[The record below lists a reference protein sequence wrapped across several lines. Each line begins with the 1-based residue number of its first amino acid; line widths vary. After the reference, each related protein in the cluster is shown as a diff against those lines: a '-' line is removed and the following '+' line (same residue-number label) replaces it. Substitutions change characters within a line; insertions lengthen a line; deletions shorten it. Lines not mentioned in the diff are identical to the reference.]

1 MEVKLKENHN
11 LDENHIVIE
20 VRAITEE
27 IENLSHHIKTI
38 SNPAILK
45 GRQDDKMS
53 LVNVK
58 NIYRVF
64 IQNRKVMIGLVDSQ
78 LTVSKRLYQIE
89 EKLSVD
95 FVKISQSELINITHV
110 RQFKLQK
117 NGFMKVI
124 MKNGDVTYSSRR
136 YLNKI
141 KERLGL

>member
-11 LDENHIVIE
+11 LDENQIVIE

-27 IENLSHHIKTI
+27 IENLSHHIKI
-38 SNPAILK
+38 FSNPAILK
-45 GRQDDKMS
+45 GRQGDKMS

-58 NIYRVF
+58 DIYRVF
-64 IQNRKVMIGLVDSQ
+64 IENRKVMIGLVDSQ

-110 RQFKLQK
+110 RHFELQK

>member
-11 LDENHIVIE
+11 LDENQIVIE

-27 IENLSHHIKTI
+27 IENLSHHIKI
-38 SNPAILK
+38 FSNPAILK
-45 GRQDDKMS
+45 GRQGAKMS

-58 NIYRVF
+58 DIYRVF
-64 IQNRKVMIGLVDSQ
+64 IENRKVMIGLVDSQ

-110 RQFKLQK
+110 RQFELQK

>member
-1 MEVKLKENHN
+1 MKENHN
-11 LDENHIVIE
+11 LDENQIVIE

-27 IENLSHHIKTI
+27 IENLSHHIKI
-38 SNPAILK
+38 FSNSAILK

-58 NIYRVF
+58 DIYRVF
-64 IQNRKVMIGLVDSQ
+64 IENRKVMIGLVDSQ

-110 RQFKLQK
+110 RHFELQK
-117 NGFMKVI
+117 NRFMKVI
-124 MKNGDVTYSSRR
+124 TKNGDVTYSSRR

>member
-1 MEVKLKENHN
+1 
-11 LDENHIVIE
+11 
-20 VRAITEE
+20 
-27 IENLSHHIKTI
+27 
-38 SNPAILK
+38 
-45 GRQDDKMS
+45 MS

-78 LTVSKRLYQIE
+78 LTVSKRLSQIE

>member
-11 LDENHIVIE
+11 LDENQIVIE

-78 LTVSKRLYQIE
+78 LTVSKRLSQIE

-95 FVKISQSELINITHV
+95 FVKI
-110 RQFKLQK
+110 
-117 NGFMKVI
+117 
-124 MKNGDVTYSSRR
+124 
-136 YLNKI
+136 
-141 KERLGL
+141 